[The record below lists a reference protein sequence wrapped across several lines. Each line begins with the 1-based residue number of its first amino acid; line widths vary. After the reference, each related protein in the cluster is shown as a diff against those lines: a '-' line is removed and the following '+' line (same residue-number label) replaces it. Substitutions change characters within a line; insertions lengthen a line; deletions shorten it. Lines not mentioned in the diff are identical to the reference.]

1 MADVASRL
9 GFGSQD
15 IKDIVRVNGANAE
28 GRSAFLREWIHRDG
42 SAATYE
48 KLFEVLENLDKNGA
62 AERIR
67 NNAEKVVI
75 IK

>member
-1 MADVASRL
+1 M
-9 GFGSQD
+9 
-15 IKDIVRVNGANAE
+15 NGANAE
-28 GRSAFLREWIHRDG
+28 GRSAFLMKWIHRDR
-42 SAATYE
+42 SAATYQ
-48 KLFEVLENLDKNGA
+48 KLFEVLENLDKDGA